1 MNEQSP
7 IFAYVK
13 PEDNSGYLLWQV
25 TMQWQ
30 LSMNRALSTT
40 ELTLTQFSLLAG
52 LYWLTEK
59 NEIVTQQRLADY
71 ANTDKM
77 MTSKVL
83 TILERK
89 KLIGRASHPNDNRA
103 KQLLITD
110 KGIFALREANL
121 IVEKVDT
128 SFFKPIIGDKVVFD
142 DLILKLIR

>member
-1 MNEQSP
+1 MNERLP

-13 PEDNSGYLLWQV
+13 PEDNSGYLLWQL

-30 LSMNRALSTT
+30 LSMNRALSTI

-52 LYWLTEK
+52 LYWLNEK
-59 NEIVTQQRLADY
+59 NEIVTQQRLANF

-83 TILERK
+83 TTLEQK
-89 KLIGRASHPNDNRA
+89 KFIWRASHPNDSRA

-110 KGIFALREANL
+110 KGLLALREANL
-121 IVEKVDT
+121 VVEQVDA
-128 SFFKPIIGDKVVFD
+128 SFFKPIVADKIVFD
-142 DLILKLIR
+142 GLLLKLIK

>member
-1 MNEQSP
+1 MNEQLP

-13 PEDNSGYLLWQV
+13 PEDNSGYLLWQL

-30 LSMNRALSTT
+30 LSMNRALSTI

-59 NEIVTQQRLADY
+59 DEIVTQQRLANY

-83 TILERK
+83 TTLERK
-89 KLIGRASHPNDNRA
+89 KLIEKANHPNDSRA
-103 KQLLITD
+103 KQLLITN
-110 KGIFALREANL
+110 KGVLALREANL
-121 IVEKVDT
+121 IVEQVDA

-142 DLILKLIR
+142 GLLLKLIK